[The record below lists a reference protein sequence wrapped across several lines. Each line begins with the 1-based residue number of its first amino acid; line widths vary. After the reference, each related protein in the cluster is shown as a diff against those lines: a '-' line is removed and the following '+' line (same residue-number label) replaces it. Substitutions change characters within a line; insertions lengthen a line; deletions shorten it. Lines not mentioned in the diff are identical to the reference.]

1 LDIFE
6 IIDMNS
12 FIDFLIINEFCKNID
27 AYRLSTYFQISE
39 EKKLKMGPIW
49 DFNFSFGLTDYL
61 NGYKS
66 SGFVYSSMEEIPFWW
81 EKLNQNK
88 FFNSALTKR
97 WKQLRSSTLSDEV
110 VMEMVEKFD
119 RELEIAQENNFDK
132 WSLLGQ
138 KEVWPNYY
146 IGDTHQDEVNYLQR
160 WISERA
166 KWLDKQWKN

>member
-1 LDIFE
+1 
-6 IIDMNS
+6 
-12 FIDFLIINEFCKNID
+12 
-27 AYRLSTYFQISE
+27 
-39 EKKLKMGPIW
+39 
-49 DFNFSFGLTDYL
+49 
-61 NGYKS
+61 
-66 SGFVYSSMEEIPFWW
+66 
-81 EKLNQNK
+81 
-88 FFNSALTKR
+88 
-97 WKQLRSSTLSDEV
+97 
-110 VMEMVEKFD
+110 MEMVEKFD